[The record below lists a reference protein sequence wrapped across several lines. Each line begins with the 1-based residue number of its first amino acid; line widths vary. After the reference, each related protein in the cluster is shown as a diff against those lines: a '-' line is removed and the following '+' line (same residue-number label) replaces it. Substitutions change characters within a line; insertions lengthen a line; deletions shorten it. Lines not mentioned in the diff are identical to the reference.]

1 MNFFRWLFSARRRHR
16 AGIRRYEKGGAGV
29 RVLTLFFM
37 LLFCGIAIGLELW
50 SFSAGKENL
59 LVGIL
64 VFILAVIFCIA
75 AAEFCL
81 ISGKYDE
88 ALEEKP
94 RWIVLNKIDLVP
106 EEERAELIETYR
118 RELAGDRPLFVMS
131 AATREGTAEIVKAIA
146 ETLGQMR
153 AAAHAVEDAERD
165 VRFAEDRGEVDMAS
179 ESEDEPKA

>member
-1 MNFFRWLFSARRRHR
+1 MDFFRWLFSAGRRHR

-81 ISGKYDE
+81 IYAITAIRMFVWGVVDKAAYRE
-88 ALEEKP
+88 QQRRL
-94 RWIVLNKIDLVP
+94 
-106 EEERAELIETYR
+106 AE
-118 RELAGDRPLFVMS
+118 
-131 AATREGTAEIVKAIA
+131 
-146 ETLGQMR
+146 
-153 AAAHAVEDAERD
+153 AAAAGGMGAEG
-165 VRFAEDRGEVDMAS
+165 AGEVQPPKTHRAFDMLLFLLGLVLAIGIII
-179 ESEDEPKA
+179 AFIVVALTLL

>member
-81 ISGKYDE
+81 FYAVTAIRMFVWGVVDKAAYRE
-88 ALEEKP
+88 QQHRL
-94 RWIVLNKIDLVP
+94 
-106 EEERAELIETYR
+106 AE
-118 RELAGDRPLFVMS
+118 
-131 AATREGTAEIVKAIA
+131 
-146 ETLGQMR
+146 
-153 AAAHAVEDAERD
+153 AAAAGGMGAEG
-165 VRFAEDRGEVDMAS
+165 AGEAPRTHRAFDMLLFLLGLVLAIGIVI
-179 ESEDEPKA
+179 AFLVVALTLL

>member
-81 ISGKYDE
+81 NYAITAIRMFVWGVVDKAAYRE
-88 ALEEKP
+88 QQRRL
-94 RWIVLNKIDLVP
+94 
-106 EEERAELIETYR
+106 AE
-118 RELAGDRPLFVMS
+118 
-131 AATREGTAEIVKAIA
+131 
-146 ETLGQMR
+146 
-153 AAAHAVEDAERD
+153 AAAAGGMGAEGAG
-165 VRFAEDRGEVDMAS
+165 AEGAGEAQPPKTHRAFDMLLFLLGLVLAIGIII
-179 ESEDEPKA
+179 AFIVVALTLL

>member
-1 MNFFRWLFSARRRHR
+1 MDFFRWLFSAGRRHR

-64 VFILAVIFCIA
+64 VFILAVTFCIA

-81 ISGKYDE
+81 IYAVTAIRMFVWGVVDKAAYRE
-88 ALEEKP
+88 QQRRL
-94 RWIVLNKIDLVP
+94 
-106 EEERAELIETYR
+106 AE
-118 RELAGDRPLFVMS
+118 
-131 AATREGTAEIVKAIA
+131 
-146 ETLGQMR
+146 
-153 AAAHAVEDAERD
+153 AAAAGGMGAEG
-165 VRFAEDRGEVDMAS
+165 AGEAQPPKTHRAFDMLLFLLGLVLAIGIII
-179 ESEDEPKA
+179 AFIVVALTLL

>member
-1 MNFFRWLFSARRRHR
+1 MNFFRWLFSVRRRHR

-81 ISGKYDE
+81 NYAITAIRMFVWGVVDKAAYRE
-88 ALEEKP
+88 QQRRL
-94 RWIVLNKIDLVP
+94 
-106 EEERAELIETYR
+106 AE
-118 RELAGDRPLFVMS
+118 
-131 AATREGTAEIVKAIA
+131 
-146 ETLGQMR
+146 
-153 AAAHAVEDAERD
+153 AAAAGGMGAEG
-165 VRFAEDRGEVDMAS
+165 AGEAQPPKTHRAFDMLLFLLGLVLAIGIVI
-179 ESEDEPKA
+179 AFLVVALTLL

>member
-1 MNFFRWLFSARRRHR
+1 MNFFRWLFSVRSRHR

-81 ISGKYDE
+81 NYAITAIRMFVWGVVDKAAYRE
-88 ALEEKP
+88 QQRRL
-94 RWIVLNKIDLVP
+94 
-106 EEERAELIETYR
+106 AE
-118 RELAGDRPLFVMS
+118 
-131 AATREGTAEIVKAIA
+131 
-146 ETLGQMR
+146 
-153 AAAHAVEDAERD
+153 AAAAGGMGAEGAG
-165 VRFAEDRGEVDMAS
+165 AEGAGEAQPPKTHRAFDMLLFLLGLVLAIGIII
-179 ESEDEPKA
+179 AFIVVALTLL

>member
-1 MNFFRWLFSARRRHR
+1 MNFFRWLFSVRRRHR

-81 ISGKYDE
+81 NYAITAIRRFVWGVVDKAAYRE
-88 ALEEKP
+88 QQRRL
-94 RWIVLNKIDLVP
+94 
-106 EEERAELIETYR
+106 AE
-118 RELAGDRPLFVMS
+118 
-131 AATREGTAEIVKAIA
+131 
-146 ETLGQMR
+146 
-153 AAAHAVEDAERD
+153 AAAAGGMGAEGAG
-165 VRFAEDRGEVDMAS
+165 AEGAGEAQPPKTHRAFDMLLFLLGLVLAIGIII
-179 ESEDEPKA
+179 AFIVVALTLL